1 MLGRAYE
8 QYHRLVV
15 ELLDR
20 LEEDERA
27 SISKAAEMM
36 ADTIQNDRLVYV
48 FGAGGHSY
56 ICAEEMFY
64 RAGGLVPVCPMLDS
78 GVSLAFGAARSTFIE
93 RLPGYSQRVLKS
105 YGIEQGDVLIVA
117 NAYGINSATIDAAVE
132 AKRLGA
138 SVIAI
143 TSPTFSRQVPQGH
156 PARHP
161 SGRNLCDLD
170 EVDVVIDNHMPV
182 GDALVDMPEFD
193 GMKVGPSSTMVNAFA
208 VNSLVVATIETLL
221 SRGIKAPVWYSANM
235 PGGDEINAQHF
246 KAYGQR
252 IKHL

>member
-8 QYHRLVV
+8 QYHRLVI

-48 FGAGGHSY
+48 FGTGGHSY

-78 GVSLAFGAARSTFIE
+78 GVSVAFGAARSTFIE

-105 YGIEQGDVLIVA
+105 YGIGQGDVLIVA

-138 SVIAI
+138 GVIAI
-143 TSPTFSRQVPQGH
+143 TSPAFSRQIPQGH

-161 SGRNLCDLD
+161 SGRNLCDLE

-182 GDALVDMPEFD
+182 GDALVEMPELD
-193 GMKVGPSSTMVNAFA
+193 GMRVGPSSTMVNAFA

-221 SRGIKAPVWYSANM
+221 SRGVRPPVWYSANM
-235 PGGDEINAQHF
+235 PGGDEINARHF
-246 KAYGQR
+246 EVYGPR